1 MASRKDLKKYIKF
14 VSIELI
20 TECYVKFSLFPKI
33 NSDEVSKILLKV
45 NKLNYEL
52 IGRINNAEGKD
63 NPKITK
69 AYYKKI
75 AEDWNTGVEEI
86 VTAIEGLGK

>member
-20 TECYVKFSLFPKI
+20 TECYVKLSLFPKI
-33 NSDEVSKILLKV
+33 KGDEVSKIMLKI
-45 NKLNYEL
+45 NELNYDL

-63 NPKITK
+63 NKKITK

-75 AEDWNTGVEEI
+75 AEDWNAGVEEI
-86 VTAIEGLGK
+86 VTEIEGLGK

>member
-1 MASRKDLKKYIKF
+1 MASRKELKKYIKF

-20 TECYVKFSLFPKI
+20 TECYVKYSLFPKI
-33 NSDEVSKILLKV
+33 KGDEVSKILLKI
-45 NKLNYEL
+45 NKLNYDL

-63 NPKITK
+63 NKKITK

-75 AEDWNTGVEEI
+75 AKDWNASVEEI
-86 VTAIEGLGK
+86 VKEIEELGK

>member
-20 TECYVKFSLFPKI
+20 TECYVKYALFPKTKG
-33 NSDEVSKILLKV
+33 DEISKIMLKI
-45 NKLNYEL
+45 NKLNYDL

-63 NPKITK
+63 NKKITK

-75 AEDWNTGVEEI
+75 AEDWNVGVEEI
-86 VTAIEGLGK
+86 VKEIEGLGK

>member
-20 TECYVKFSLFPKI
+20 TECYVKYSLFPKTK
-33 NSDEVSKILLKV
+33 SDEVSKILLKV
-45 NKLNYEL
+45 NKLNCDL

-63 NPKITK
+63 NKKITK

>member
-20 TECYVKFSLFPKI
+20 TECYVKLSLFPKI
-33 NSDEVSKILLKV
+33 KGDEVSKIMLKI
-45 NKLNYEL
+45 NKLNYDL

-63 NPKITK
+63 NKKITK

-75 AEDWNTGVEEI
+75 AEDWNTSVEEI
-86 VTAIEGLGK
+86 LKEIEGLGK